1 MTKVKFVI
9 FKKELTALFPEEVTH
24 NNRAFILSYAHIGQH
39 SEASRS
45 LMKCARATPEQYKSL
60 AEELTNHCGYTL
72 EIV

>member
-9 FKKELTALFPEEVTH
+9 FKKELTALFPEEVPN
-24 NNRAFILSYAHIGQH
+24 NNRAFILSYARIGQH

-45 LMKCARATPEQYKSL
+45 LLKCKRATPEQYRDL
-60 AEELTNHCGYTL
+60 EEELTNHCGYTL